1 MTHPACLIICL
12 TPLQALT
19 AQSLIRAHAPT
30 PFDLLMLC
38 YPEADNAKFHHYFR
52 QTAAL
57 CRQAHY
63 AVLPVRRWAHWRS
76 LQGLRRQLLPHYAVI
91 FAASIDN
98 LNVQYLLE
106 NLSYTQLE
114 TFDDGSGNLTPS
126 GILYRNKPHSLWQ
139 RSLRRLLGVRRD
151 TEDFR
156 RRSSR
161 HHTLYPGLPNIATP
175 TVAVNLWPQQAA
187 VANVPTRQ
195 RRILLGQPAYAQAA
209 DNIAFTQQ
217 LLHTFAIEHYF
228 PHPREDYRIGDAN
241 YIDSDLIFEDYLLTQ
256 IQAMPDTAFHIY
268 HLASTAALNVCR
280 FPHVTVHAIRP
291 ALPLFRQPV
300 YAHLYTLMAHMGM
313 AIHAFPPEGELKE
326 TAI

>member
-98 LNVQYLLE
+98 LNVQYQLE

-156 RRSSR
+156 RHSTR

>member
-156 RRSSR
+156 RHSTR

>member
-156 RRSSR
+156 RHSSR
-161 HHTLYPGLPNIATP
+161 HHTLYPGLPNIAAP

>member
-156 RRSSR
+156 RHSTR
-161 HHTLYPGLPNIATP
+161 HHTLYPGLPNIAAP
-175 TVAVNLWPQQAA
+175 TVAVNLWPQQTAA
-187 VANVPTRQ
+187 TAPTRQ
-195 RRILLGQPAYAQAA
+195 QRILLGQPAYAQAA

>member
-1 MTHPACLIICL
+1 
-12 TPLQALT
+12 
-19 AQSLIRAHAPT
+19 
-30 PFDLLMLC
+30 MLC

-156 RRSSR
+156 RHSTR

>member
-156 RRSSR
+156 RHSTR

-280 FPHVTVHAIRP
+280 FPHAFQQ
-291 ALPLFRQPV
+291 LLNL
-300 YAHLYTLMAHMGM
+300 LYMMEVSLARKYN
-313 AIHAFPPEGELKE
+313 L
-326 TAI
+326 

>member
-19 AQSLIRAHAPT
+19 AQSLIRAHAPA

-38 YPEADNAKFHHYFR
+38 YPEADNAKFRHYFQ

-63 AVLPVRRWAHWRS
+63 IVLPAQRWARYRR
-76 LQGLRRQLLPHYAVI
+76 LQRLRRQLLPHYAVI

-126 GILYRNKPHSLWQ
+126 GLLYRNKPHSLRQ

-156 RRSSR
+156 RHSTR

>member
-156 RRSSR
+156 RHSTR

-195 RRILLGQPAYAQAA
+195 RRMLLGQPAYAQAA

>member
-156 RRSSR
+156 RHSTR
-161 HHTLYPGLPNIATP
+161 HHTLYPGLPNIATH

>member
-1 MTHPACLIICL
+1 M
-12 TPLQALT
+12 
-19 AQSLIRAHAPT
+19 
-30 PFDLLMLC
+30 M
-38 YPEADNAKFHHYFR
+38 
-52 QTAAL
+52 
-57 CRQAHY
+57 
-63 AVLPVRRWAHWRS
+63 RRR
-76 LQGLRRQLLPHYAVI
+76 GV
-91 FAASIDN
+91 
-98 LNVQYLLE
+98 
-106 NLSYTQLE
+106 
-114 TFDDGSGNLTPS
+114 
-126 GILYRNKPHSLWQ
+126 
-139 RSLRRLLGVRRD
+139 RRLLGVRRD

-156 RRSSR
+156 RHSTR

-326 TAI
+326 TSI

>member
-156 RRSSR
+156 RHSTR

-175 TVAVNLWPQQAA
+175 TGAA
-187 VANVPTRQ
+187 VTVGSVVVRKGGAQVVSKVRARAAGSTRPPGRSGANPSTR
-195 RRILLGQPAYAQAA
+195 RV
-209 DNIAFTQQ
+209 
-217 LLHTFAIEHYF
+217 
-228 PHPREDYRIGDAN
+228 
-241 YIDSDLIFEDYLLTQ
+241 LTVVS
-256 IQAMPDTAFHIY
+256 
-268 HLASTAALNVCR
+268 STATPR
-280 FPHVTVHAIRP
+280 K
-291 ALPLFRQPV
+291 
-300 YAHLYTLMAHMGM
+300 LYVPRDKPSIGKV
-313 AIHAFPPEGELKE
+313 GGRS
-326 TAI
+326 